1 MTLDW
6 LPEELH
12 SVAYRLARADQAAF
26 DIGNLTL
33 QWSTNEPLELVQRE
47 VNDSQVDVVVTSI
60 RPIPPI
66 IPLLFSEA
74 INHLRASLDNTV
86 WYLVEKHVGQLPHNQ
101 AVNVEFPICHSADKF
116 NQWRKKRKN
125 NNLEILSGPSDLADR
140 LETLQPFNDLTQ
152 LIPSISDGLAALTGE
167 EPDLRHPLALLQ
179 GYSNDDKHRQLRL
192 GVVKSN
198 ILTSPT
204 PLWEQDR
211 GLRSLD
217 SGSVLGSFPKGPG
230 IKLDASTTI
239 LVERPKTP
247 GVWVVPV
254 REIEALRSYV
264 ADIAIPTLLK
274 GIALTG
280 AIPPDLDPSDSG
292 VDFKSRARQAQ
303 GCSAVDRLKVAT
315 DRTFIE
321 AMGVPRKRLRT
332 ESTEGNTSG

>member
-33 QWSTNEPLELVQRE
+33 EWSKSEPLELVERE
-47 VNDSQVDVVVTSI
+47 ISDSKVDIVVVNV
-60 RPIPPI
+60 RPMPPI

-86 WYLVEKHVGQLPHNQ
+86 WHLVEKHVGQLSFHQ
-101 AVNVEFPICHSADKF
+101 ALNVEFPICHSENNF
-116 NQWRKKRKN
+116 GQWRRKRKK
-125 NNLEILSGPSDLADR
+125 NNLEILSGPSDLSDR
-140 LETLQPFNDLTQ
+140 LEKLQPFNDVTQ
-152 LIPSISDGLAALTGE
+152 SIPSMSDRFGVLIGE

-192 GVVKSN
+192 GAVKSN
-198 ILTSPT
+198 ILTSYT
-204 PLWEQDR
+204 SLWEQDR

-217 SGSVLGSFPKGPG
+217 SGSVLGSFPKGPSIELEAG
-230 IKLDASTTI
+230 TTI
-239 LVERPKTP
+239 LVERPGAP
-247 GVWVVPV
+247 GTWVVPV
-254 REIEALRSYV
+254 REIEALRRYV

-280 AIPPDLDPSDSG
+280 VIPPDLDPSDSG
-292 VDFKSRARQAQ
+292 FDFKPRVLQAQ
-303 GCSAVDRLKVAT
+303 GRSAVDRLETAT
-315 DRTFIE
+315 HKAFID
-321 AMGVPRKRLRT
+321 AMRAPRKRIRT
-332 ESTEGNTSG
+332 DSTDENASG